1 MTAHGS
7 RCALTIA
14 LAVPVLTGCIER
26 TERIEIEPDGSV
38 LMKLAFSTDS
48 FDELYLGDA
57 VPTLEGGWAVA
68 ESVERGEEGEETF
81 GLDAEAAFGPKD
93 DLPSSYAPPRD
104 PDGDT
109 YLQFPTELTF
119 EERRDGTYYH
129 FCRRYAPRPWAF
141 YEQAQ
146 EQLRKEME
154 KLKGKSFEEMSLQ
167 EQAQVVRLVARVETA
182 KYESFAREAFREVL
196 ADAPQDAW
204 LHTRAALMKIFD
216 ELDPVRIVEI
226 MSGEDEERKTQA
238 LEEEARAFE
247 EGALEAMRRA
257 LREQAGI
264 SAGKINAFT
273 RSFNWQK
280 RYYEITED
288 LGDDRFQIAVHMPGE
303 IVAHNG
309 DKAVGGEV
317 TWQFDGRL
325 IRDHELELM
334 VTSRL
339 PR

>member
-1 MTAHGS
+1 MAA
-7 RCALTIA
+7 CATRSALMIA
-14 LAVPVLTGCIER
+14 LAVPALTGCIER
-26 TERIEIEPDGSV
+26 KETIIIEPDGSV
-38 LMKLAFSTDS
+38 RMKLAFSTNS

-57 VPTLEGGWAVA
+57 VPTIEGGWVVA
-68 ESVERGEEGEETF
+68 ESVERDEEGKETF
-81 GLDAEAAFGPKD
+81 TLEAEAAFGPKD
-93 DLPSSYAPPRD
+93 DLPSSYASPRD

-119 EERRDGTYYH
+119 EERRDGIYYH
-129 FCRRYAPRPWAF
+129 FSRRYVPRPWAF

-182 KYESFAREAFREVL
+182 KYESFAREAFKEVL

-204 LHTRAALMKIFD
+204 LHARAALMKVFD

-226 MSGEDEERKTQA
+226 MSGEDEERRTQA

-247 EGALEAMRRA
+247 EGAMEAMRKA

-288 LGDDRFQIAVHMPGE
+288 LGDDRFQIAVRMPGE

-317 TWQFDGRL
+317 TWQFEGRL